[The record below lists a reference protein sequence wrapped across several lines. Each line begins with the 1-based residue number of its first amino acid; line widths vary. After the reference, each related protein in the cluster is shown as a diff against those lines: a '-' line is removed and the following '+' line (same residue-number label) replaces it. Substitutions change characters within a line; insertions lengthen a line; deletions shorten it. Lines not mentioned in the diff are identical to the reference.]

1 MTRYVA
7 FALLQEM
14 RTYLEAEAAGKAVG
28 FELVDSRDIA
38 HTSPPAGHWCAP
50 GTSIRVGVTPH

>member
-1 MTRYVA
+1 MPWLHSGGKFVGA
-7 FALLQEM
+7 PQEM

-38 HTSPPAGHWCAP
+38 HTSPPAGHW
-50 GTSIRVGVTPH
+50 